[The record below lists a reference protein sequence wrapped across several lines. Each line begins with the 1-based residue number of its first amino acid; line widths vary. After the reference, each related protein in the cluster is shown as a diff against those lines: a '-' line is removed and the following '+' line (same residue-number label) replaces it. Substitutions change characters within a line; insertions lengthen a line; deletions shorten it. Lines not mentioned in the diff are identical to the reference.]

1 MFKNEF
7 LNFQGKLYIIKR
19 VLKEEYNPNVEA
31 WKEHLSADLVL
42 RKDGLLYFVEE
53 VPDLEILPN
62 DTTLTKINP

>member
-7 LNFQGKLYIIKR
+7 LNFQGKLHIIKR
-19 VLKEEYNPNVEA
+19 VLKEEYNPNVEV
-31 WKEHLSADLVL
+31 WKEHLGANLVL

-53 VPDLEILPN
+53 IPDLVVLPN

>member
-19 VLKEEYNPNVEA
+19 TLKEEYNPTVEV
-31 WKEHLSADLVL
+31 WKEHLGADLVL
-42 RKDGLLYFVEE
+42 RRDGLLYFVEE

>member
-19 VLKEEYNPNVEA
+19 VLKEEYNPDVEI
-31 WKEHLSADLVL
+31 WKEHLGADLVL

-53 VPDLEILPN
+53 IPDLEILPN
-62 DTTLTKINP
+62 DTLLTEINP